1 MCIRDSFQSID
12 SQLGFHSVKSFL
24 QKIQYGNQQTGSD
37 IDLYW
42 TDLSLKISPIEQ
54 VNLLKKFHDNE
65 FQFAPQNIDAVKNSI
80 LLSSGS
86 KSSLYG
92 KTGTGRIEGKDV
104 NGWFIGFLETADNV
118 YYFATNIRCV

>member
-1 MCIRDSFQSID
+1 MKNSVNWYFQSID

-42 TDLSLKISPIEQ
+42 TDLSLKYSPIEQ

-65 FQFAPQNIDAVKNSI
+65 FQFAPQNIDAVKIHPS
-80 LLSSGS
+80 LFRFQ
-86 KSSLYG
+86 SSLYG
-92 KTGTGRIEGKDV
+92 KTGTGGLREKM
-104 NGWFIGFLETADNV
+104 
-118 YYFATNIRCV
+118 